1 VFIMS
6 LEKVTKFD
14 LNVQSMLRDMCR
26 HTSEAIRGVG
36 LAVDCWL
43 DRDEQGLEE
52 VQAAIYSSEQDAGV
66 IMSEIIEVLSA
77 VSNVNDFRRETLAI
91 ITTIDRVADLARS
104 ATFFLG
110 TFYDW
115 EPPEQIK
122 DLLIEMINSVVDIS
136 DKLLKL
142 MSAIVN
148 RSALQLNYVEDIRQA
163 ESKIDQIYR
172 DLVIEGLTIGRTEIL
187 RFLQLRE
194 FYERIEEI
202 ADEIERA
209 AILIRALIISE
220 I

>member
-1 VFIMS
+1 M
-6 LEKVTKFD
+6 
-14 LNVQSMLRDMCR
+14 
-26 HTSEAIRGVG
+26 
-36 LAVDCWL
+36 
-43 DRDEQGLEE
+43 
-52 VQAAIYSSEQDAGV
+52 
-66 IMSEIIEVLSA
+66 
-77 VSNVNDFRRETLAI
+77 
-91 ITTIDRVADLARS
+91 ADLARS

-122 DLLIEMINSVVDIS
+122 ELLSEMINAVLDIS

-148 RSALQLNYVEDIRQA
+148 RSALQLQHVEEIRQI

-172 DLVIEGLTIGRTEIL
+172 DLVIEGVAVGKTDIL
-187 RFLQLRE
+187 HFIQLRE